1 MSKKNQSSRLER
13 KQNKRTLK
21 EKFESFY
28 DKDKKRSVRD
38 AEYAK
43 KAMLNPFKEDVDA
56 SKFPGFDQANRIRGG
71 LKKGGS
77 VKKKKKQG
85 YKDRKDESIAM
96 RIKKKRTP
104 AQLKASRDESYGKF
118 GSKAKKSGKINR

>member
-13 KQNKRTLK
+13 KQNKRTFK
-21 EKFESFY
+21 EEFESFY

-38 AEYAK
+38 AEHAK

-56 SKFPGFDQANRIRGG
+56 SKFPGFDKANRIRGG

-77 VKKKKKQG
+77 VKKKK
-85 YKDRKDESIAM
+85 S
-96 RIKKKRTP
+96 
-104 AQLKASRDESYGKF
+104 
-118 GSKAKKSGKINR
+118 SGKAIRGKGCEIR